1 MGELEHKIR
10 AEMEK
15 LRGRCGPNLKF
26 TGLTHNFSV
35 DPAV

>member
-15 LRGRCGPNLKF
+15 LRGRCGPAAQ
-26 TGLTHNFSV
+26 S
-35 DPAV
+35 PAALSLQE